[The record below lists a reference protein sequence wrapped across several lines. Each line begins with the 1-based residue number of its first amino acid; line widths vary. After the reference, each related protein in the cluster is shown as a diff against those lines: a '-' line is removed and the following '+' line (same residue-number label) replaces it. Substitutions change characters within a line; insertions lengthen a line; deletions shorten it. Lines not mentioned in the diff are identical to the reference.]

1 MPAAPDASRWG
12 AIPDYVKKANDQV
25 CLLVQA
31 ESKTAID
38 NLDAILAVEGV
49 DGVFFGP
56 SDLSASLGYI
66 GNAAHPE
73 VQKVIEDGIR
83 RVRAA
88 GKAPGIL
95 TADETLAKRYLEL
108 GALFVAVGI
117 DVNLLTKNA
126 RALAQRFK
134 TA

>member
-1 MPAAPDASRWG
+1 MAS
-12 AIPDYVKKANDQV
+12 PP
-25 CLLVQA
+25 LS
-31 ESKTAID
+31 E
-38 NLDAILAVEGV
+38 NLGGRVASDRTAVETK
-49 DGVFFGP
+49 
-56 SDLSASLGYI
+56 
-66 GNAAHPE
+66 
-73 VQKVIEDGIR
+73 VQEERHRLAQRRTAELEGHQGLAR

-134 TA
+134 AA

>member
-1 MPAAPDASRWG
+1 MSSENVGGVHDDGKLWGGRFTGGPDPALERISRSPARSFELAPEDVRGSIAH
-12 AIPDYVKKANDQV
+12 
-25 CLLVQA
+25 
-31 ESKTAID
+31 
-38 NLDAILAVEGV
+38 
-49 DGVFFGP
+49 
-56 SDLSASLGYI
+56 LG
-66 GNAAHPE
+66 E
-73 VQKVIEDGIR
+73 LER
-83 RVRAA
+83 C
-88 GKAPGIL
+88 GIL